1 MEALVAVSG
10 LILGKEMAVQTI
22 SSTTSSI
29 LSKINAITDN
39 YDKGTIKL
47 FEELDIKFKLDI
59 INRFIQTKHQ
69 SDTYCE
75 AVSECIEYIKEIMIK
90 IETEIENLKK
100 EMELYKEKW
109 LGNLSYSKFQ
119 EEFTKIKF
127 HIEILDTRFDML
139 VKIIK

>member
-75 AVSECIEYIKEIMIK
+75 AVSECIEYIKEIMLK
-90 IETEIENLKK
+90 IESEIENLKK
-100 EMELYKEKW
+100 EIEQYKEKW

-119 EEFTKIKF
+119 AEFTKIKF
-127 HIEILDTRFDML
+127 HVEILDKRFDML
-139 VKIIK
+139 IKIMK

>member
-47 FEELDIKFKLDI
+47 FEQLDIKFKLDI
-59 INRFIQTKHQ
+59 INRFIHI
-69 SDTYCE
+69 SDTYHCM
-75 AVSECIEYIKEIMIK
+75 CK
-90 IETEIENLKK
+90 
-100 EMELYKEKW
+100 
-109 LGNLSYSKFQ
+109 
-119 EEFTKIKF
+119 
-127 HIEILDTRFDML
+127 
-139 VKIIK
+139 